1 MKATAGTQISW
12 SSTTYTV
19 IAVSALEVLLRDADG
34 AELRVSL
41 KELNRTASPA
51 TPCGPMVP
59 TVAST
64 EEALPREVAVW
75 QVSLERLVD
84 TDDADPVEV
93 RVSRE
98 QATLQQA
105 LGRTVGR
112 STIFRKLA
120 LYREE
125 GIAGL
130 LDKRRSRAT
139 TSSVDPRVIEI
150 LGEVLAS
157 RAKSSTVSRAV
168 LIADISRR
176 VRDRYGDEVAVPS
189 RSTLYRLLDAEDRGR
204 HSFGS
209 AKTRETLSLQPK
221 RDFVGRIAL
230 RPGEQ
235 VQIDSTPLD
244 VMVRIDDQTIG
255 RPELTIMVDV
265 ATRSVLA
272 AVLRPESTKSMDLV
286 VVLARALVPYARRP
300 EGARETRR
308 LISTAWAED
317 ALVDQERYERLRD
330 SQPFIFPETITTD
343 RGKNYLSAH
352 FRSACQTL
360 GISLITSAPHTPTD
374 KPHVERTFESIA
386 SLFLQHVRGY
396 VGRSVEYRGKDVEA
410 QSASLLTIAQMQ
422 ELLEDWIAVE

>member
-1 MKATAGTQISW
+1 MPPQTKDASWTSSPPWDAAATDVEEAC
-12 SSTTYTV
+12 
-19 IAVSALEVLLRDADG
+19 
-34 AELRVSL
+34 RV
-41 KELNRTASPA
+41 
-51 TPCGPMVP
+51 VP
-59 TVAST
+59 IDAST
-64 EEALPREVAVW
+64 DDALPREVSVW
-75 QVSLERLVD
+75 QASLERIVG

-98 QATLQQA
+98 QATLQRA
-105 LGRTVGR
+105 LVRT
-112 STIFRKLA
+112 
-120 LYREE
+120 YREE

-139 TSSVDPRVIEI
+139 TSSVDPRVVEV

-176 VRDRYGDEVAVPS
+176 VRDRYGDEVTVPS
-189 RSTLYRLLDAEDRGR
+189 RSTLYRLIDAEDRGR

-209 AKTRETLSLQPK
+209 AKTRETLSLQPG

-255 RPELTIMVDV
+255 RPDLTIMVDV

-308 LISTAWAED
+308 LISTAWAEE
-317 ALVDQERYERLRD
+317 ALVEQERYERLRD
-330 SQPFIFPETITTD
+330 AQPFIFPETITTD
-343 RGKNYLSAH
+343 RGKLPIRPLPFGLPDARHLAHHLGSAH
-352 FRSACQTL
+352 PDRQAARRAHLRVDRLPVPAACARL
-360 GISLITSAPHTPTD
+360 RRP
-374 KPHVERTFESIA
+374 
-386 SLFLQHVRGY
+386 
-396 VGRSVEYRGKDVEA
+396 
-410 QSASLLTIAQMQ
+410 
-422 ELLEDWIAVE
+422 